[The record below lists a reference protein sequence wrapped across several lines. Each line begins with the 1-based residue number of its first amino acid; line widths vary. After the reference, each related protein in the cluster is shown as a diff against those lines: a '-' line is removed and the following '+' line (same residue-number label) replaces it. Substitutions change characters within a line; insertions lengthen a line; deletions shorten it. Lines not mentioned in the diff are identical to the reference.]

1 MRLLLVDGSNLLF
14 QMFYGMPARIPG
26 RNGQPIH
33 GTLGFVGALRR
44 ILAQVQPTHALA
56 LFDDEHENPRTQLD
70 AHYKSNR
77 PDFSD
82 TPNEETPFSQLPD
95 VYAALDLLGIR
106 RFETVDCETDDLV
119 AAYARALREED
130 ELVIASFDSDFFQLL
145 APNVSVLRYRGERT
159 VVWTPALLREKLGVA
174 PQQYADF
181 KSLTGDASDA
191 LRGARGVGNKT
202 AAALLREYGT
212 LEGVLAN
219 GQQIRRA
226 AVRSAITESAPHL
239 RLNYRLIRL
248 DGSAALPLAP
258 ASLACAP
265 CTLGTMEILR
275 RIGAK

>member
-1 MRLLLVDGSNLLF
+1 MRLLLLDGSNLLF

-26 RNGQPIH
+26 RNGQSIH

-56 LFDDEHENPRTQLD
+56 LFDGEHENPRTQLD

-82 TPNEETPFSQLPD
+82 MPDEETPFSQLPD

-119 AAYARALREED
+119 AAYARALHKED

-159 VVWTPALLREKLGVA
+159 VVWTPALLHEKLGVA

-181 KSLTGDASDA
+181 KALTGDASDA

-219 GQQIRRA
+219 VQQIRRA
-226 AVRSAITESAPHL
+226 AVRRAITESAPRL
-239 RLNYRLIRL
+239 RLNERLIRL

-258 ASLACAP
+258 TSLACEP

>member
-44 ILAQVQPTHALA
+44 ILAQVQPTHA
-56 LFDDEHENPRTQLD
+56 
-70 AHYKSNR
+70 
-77 PDFSD
+77 
-82 TPNEETPFSQLPD
+82 
-95 VYAALDLLGIR
+95 AALDLLGIR

-159 VVWTPALLREKLGVA
+159 VVWTPALLHEKLGVA

-181 KSLTGDASDA
+181 KALTGDTSDA

-219 GQQIRRA
+219 VQQIRRA
-226 AVRSAITESAPHL
+226 AVRRALTESAPRL

-258 ASLACAP
+258 ASLACVP
-265 CTLGTMEILR
+265 CTLGTMEILC